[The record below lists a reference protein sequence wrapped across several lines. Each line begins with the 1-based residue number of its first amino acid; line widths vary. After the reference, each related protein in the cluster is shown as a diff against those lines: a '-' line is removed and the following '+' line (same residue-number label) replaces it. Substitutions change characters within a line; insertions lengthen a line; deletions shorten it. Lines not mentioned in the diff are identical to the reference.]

1 MTKTRKNYR
10 FRDFYSMKNIGTYGI
25 VSGGFD
31 GNDIDSTEFIEL
43 NEENPSWIDGKQNW
57 TPFKKTQLLQLLLNR
72 SKITQNNGKFSS
84 GGNQSQYFCFW
95 WG

>member
-43 NEENPSWIDGKQNW
+43 NEENPSWIDGKQN
-57 TPFKKTQLLQLLLNR
+57 
-72 SKITQNNGKFSS
+72 
-84 GGNQSQYFCFW
+84 
-95 WG
+95 